1 MHKKKVVIL
10 RILAQESPKSEV
22 RLQRYGLWKLF
33 GGKMVFLGG
42 FLGFFL
48 KFWEWLD
55 GLGTKDRPLAKC
67 ENFFG
72 DFWVN
77 FWGFWSG

>member
-10 RILAQESPKSEV
+10 RILEV

-42 FLGFFL
+42 FLGFFFL
-48 KFWEWLD
+48 NFGSGWMVLAQKI
-55 GLGTKDRPLAKC
+55 GLLRSVRIFLGI
-67 ENFFG
+67 FG
-72 DFWVN
+72 
-77 FWGFWSG
+77 

>member
-1 MHKKKVVIL
+1 VVAKIWALEAFWGQNGLL
-10 RILAQESPKSEV
+10 RRV
-22 RLQRYGLWKLF
+22 
-33 GGKMVFLGG
+33 LG
-42 FLGFFL
+42 FFFL